1 MLLKLLLD
9 LHLHKGEGGVIEL
22 LLLVDDTLHLAV
34 GYPNALVLLLMYKL
48 AALPL
53 PTALN
58 PMEVLARVAFRASIL
73 KPTRI
78 RHH

>member
-9 LHLHKGEGGVIEL
+9 LHLHKGKRGVIEL
-22 LLLVDDTLHLAV
+22 LLLVDDTLHLTV
-34 GYPNALVLLLMYKL
+34 GSPNALVLFLVDEL

-53 PTALN
+53 PTALD
-58 PMEVLARVAFRASIL
+58 PMEVLAGVALRASIL
-73 KPTRI
+73 KPSRI